1 VKSAEEIME
10 ILEAFDLTGSY
21 RDAAEL
27 AGCDHHTVARYV
39 AAREAGRLTADPATR
54 VMVVDPY
61 RAKLEEW
68 VDRSRGKLRADVAHD
83 KLVALGYQGS
93 ERTTR
98 RAVAAAKWAWRA
110 GRRRVY
116 RPWVPEP
123 GMWLQWDYGAGPM
136 VGGRATLLF
145 SPGWRGAGSGW
156 CCRSSTRPCRAWSP
170 AWTPRCAGSAGRRP
184 TG

>member
-1 VKSAEEIME
+1 
-10 ILEAFDLTGSY
+10 
-21 RDAAEL
+21 
-27 AGCDHHTVARYV
+27 
-39 AAREAGRLTADPATR
+39 
-54 VMVVDPY
+54 
-61 RAKLEEW
+61 
-68 VDRSRGKLRADVAHD
+68 
-83 KLVALGYQGS
+83 VALGYQGS

-145 SPGWRGAGSGW
+145 CAWLAWSRFRVVLPIFDKA
-156 CCRSSTRPCRAWSP
+156 CRAWSP
-170 AWTPRCAGSAGRRP
+170 AWIPRCAASAGCRP
-184 TG
+184 MG